1 VITAV
6 DSRDFSQ
13 HLLRKIRPM
22 YVKRYFSWQI
32 LYYISWRMILW
43 SLFTGLLA
51 LFTYLYLDW
60 KWVAIPWLPVSL
72 IGTAVAFYV
81 GFKNNQSY
89 DRVWEARKVWG
100 SIVNLSRSFGAATRA
115 FTTHART
122 KGIAQADIDKEVN
135 ILVLRHIA
143 WLHALKH
150 AMRARTL
157 WEHDLPASE
166 RQRKYFAK
174 RIDFSSFDND
184 GSTCLSAEEIQYI
197 KQKKNAATHLL
208 DKQSQHIADLRNR
221 KFIDQFEQI
230 ELQKLITDMYAEQ
243 GASERI
249 KNTPLPRQYSTS
261 SHIFI
266 LIFTYLLPFAM
277 LNEFEKLDGGNLIW
291 MMLPFNLIVS
301 WVFSLMEYTGDY
313 SENPFE
319 GLLNDVP
326 IYSIVRNIEI
336 DLKEMI
342 GHADV
347 PERMKPV
354 VDVLF

>member
-1 VITAV
+1 
-6 DSRDFSQ
+6 
-13 HLLRKIRPM
+13 M
-22 YVKRYFSWQI
+22 YIKRYFSWQI
-32 LYYISWRMILW
+32 LYFISWRMILW

-51 LFTYLYLDW
+51 LFTYLYLGW

-115 FTTHART
+115 FTMHART
-122 KGIAQADIDKEVN
+122 KGISQSEIDKEVR

-166 RQRKYFAK
+166 RQRRYFAK
-174 RIDFSSFDND
+174 HIDFSSFDND
-184 GSTCLSAEEIQYI
+184 GSACLSSEDLQFI

-208 DKQSQHIADLRNR
+208 DRQSQHIGELRA
-221 KFIDQFEQI
+221 KGFIDHFEQV
-230 ELQKLITDMYAEQ
+230 ELQRLITDMYAEQ

-277 LNEFEKLDGGNLIW
+277 LNEFEKLDGGDLIW
-291 MMLPFNLIVS
+291 LMLPFNLIVS

-319 GLLNDVP
+319 GLLNDIP

-342 GHADV
+342 GEQNI

-354 VDVLF
+354 IDVLF

>member
-1 VITAV
+1 
-6 DSRDFSQ
+6 
-13 HLLRKIRPM
+13 M
-22 YVKRYFSWQI
+22 YIKRYFNYQI
-32 LYYISWRMILW
+32 LYFISWRMVLW

-51 LFTYLYLDW
+51 LGTYVYLEW

-100 SIVNLSRSFGAATRA
+100 SIVNLSRSFGAAARA
-115 FTTHART
+115 FVTPD
-122 KGIAQADIDKEVN
+122 GVSKEKLDAEVR
-135 ILVLRHIA
+135 IIIYRHIA
-143 WLHALKH
+143 WLHAMKH
-150 AMRARTL
+150 AMRQRTG
-157 WEHDLPASE
+157 WEHNLIASE
-166 RQRKYFAK
+166 RQRRYFEK
-174 RIDFSSFDND
+174 RVDFSSFDAD
-184 GSTCLSAEEIQYI
+184 ASVCLSKEDLEWI
-197 KQKKNAATHLL
+197 KTKKNAATQLL
-208 DKQSQHIADLRNR
+208 DRQSQHLAELRS
-221 KFIDQFEQI
+221 KKWIDEYKHV
-230 ELQKLITDMYAEQ
+230 ELQRMITDMYAEQ
-243 GASERI
+243 GATERI

-277 LNEFEKLDGGNLIW
+277 LNEFEKLDGGKLIW
-291 MMLPFNLIVS
+291 LMLPFNLIVS

-319 GLLNDVP
+319 GLINDVP

-336 DLKEMI
+336 DLRDMMGETNL
-342 GHADV
+342 

-354 VDVLF
+354 LDVLF

>member
-1 VITAV
+1 
-6 DSRDFSQ
+6 
-13 HLLRKIRPM
+13 M

-32 LYYISWRMILW
+32 LYFISWRMILW

-51 LFTYLYLDW
+51 LFTYLYLEW

-115 FTTHART
+115 FITHART

-135 ILVLRHIA
+135 IIMLRHIA
-143 WLHALKH
+143 WLHAVKH
-150 AMRARTL
+150 AMRVRTL

-166 RQRKYFAK
+166 RQRRYFAK
-174 RIDFSSFDND
+174 RIDFSSFDID
-184 GSTCLSAEEIQYI
+184 GSTCLSAEELQYI

-230 ELQKLITDMYAEQ
+230 ELQKLITDLYAEQ
-243 GASERI
+243 GACERI

-342 GHADV
+342 GDPNV

-354 VDVLF
+354 IDVLF

>member
-1 VITAV
+1 
-6 DSRDFSQ
+6 
-13 HLLRKIRPM
+13 M
-22 YVKRYFSWQI
+22 YVKRYFGWQI

-51 LFTYLYLDW
+51 LCTYLYLGW

-100 SIVNLSRSFGAATRA
+100 SIVNLSRSFAAATRA
-115 FTTHART
+115 FTSVAKSKGVAETDITDEVRT
-122 KGIAQADIDKEVN
+122 LI
-135 ILVLRHIA
+135 LRHIA

-150 AMRARTL
+150 AMRQSTQ
-157 WEHDLPASE
+157 WEHDLAASR
-166 RQRKYFAK
+166 RQRTYFAK
-174 RIDFSSFDND
+174 RIDFSSFDTD
-184 GSTCLSAEEIQYI
+184 SSTCLSPEELSFI

-208 DKQSQHIADLRNR
+208 DKQSQHLADLRAR
-221 KFIDQFEQI
+221 GVIEHFEHV
-230 ELQKLITDMYAEQ
+230 ELQRLITNLYAEQ

-277 LNEFEKLDGGNLIW
+277 LHEFEKLDGGNLIW
-291 MMLPFNLIVS
+291 LMLPFNLIVS

-319 GLLNDVP
+319 GLINDVP
-326 IYSIVRNIEI
+326 IYAIVRNIEI

-342 GHADV
+342 GETNI

-354 VDVLF
+354 MDVLF

>member
-1 VITAV
+1 
-6 DSRDFSQ
+6 
-13 HLLRKIRPM
+13 M
-22 YVKRYFSWQI
+22 YIKRYFSWQI
-32 LYYISWRMILW
+32 LYFISWRMILW

-51 LFTYLYLDW
+51 LFTYLHLGW

-115 FTTHART
+115 FTAAARANCV
-122 KGIAQADIDKEVN
+122 AQSEIDGEVR

-150 AMRARTL
+150 SMRTRMR

-166 RQRKYFAK
+166 RQRKYFA
-174 RIDFSSFDND
+174 RRLDFSSFEQE
-184 GSTCLSAEEIQYI
+184 SSVCLSADELAFI
-197 KQKKNAATHLL
+197 KQKKNAATQLL
-208 DKQSQHIADLRNR
+208 DRQSQHIAGLRA
-221 KFIDQFEQI
+221 KGYIGQFEHVD
-230 ELQKLITDMYAEQ
+230 LQRLITNLYAEQ

-277 LNEFEKLDGGNLIW
+277 LHEFEKLDGGNLIW
-291 MMLPFNLIVS
+291 LMLPFNLIVS

-326 IYSIVRNIEI
+326 IYAIVRNIEI

-342 GHADV
+342 DDQNV
-347 PERMKPV
+347 PERMQPV
-354 VDVLF
+354 KDVLF

>member
-1 VITAV
+1 
-6 DSRDFSQ
+6 
-13 HLLRKIRPM
+13 M
-22 YVKRYFSWQI
+22 YIKRYFSWRI
-32 LYYISWRMILW
+32 LYFISWRMILW

-51 LFTYLYLDW
+51 LSTYLYLGW

-100 SIVNLSRSFGAATRA
+100 SIVNLSRSFGAAVRA
-115 FTTHART
+115 FTMHART
-122 KGIAQADIDKEVN
+122 KGISQADIDKEVN
-135 ILVLRHIA
+135 VIVLRHIA

-150 AMRARTL
+150 AMRNRTL

-166 RQRKYFAK
+166 RQRRFFAK
-174 RIDFSSFDND
+174 YIDFSSFDKD
-184 GSTCLSAEEIQYI
+184 GSPCLSAEELEFI

-208 DKQSQHIADLRNR
+208 DKQSQHIADLRSR
-221 KFIDQFEQI
+221 KFIDQLDQV

-266 LIFTYLLPFAM
+266 VIFTYLLPFAM
-277 LNEFEKLDGGNLIW
+277 LNEFEKLDGGDLIW
-291 MMLPFNLIVS
+291 LMLPFNLIVS

-336 DLKEMI
+336 DLREMI
-342 GHADV
+342 GDPNV

-354 VDVLF
+354 IDVLF

>member
-1 VITAV
+1 
-6 DSRDFSQ
+6 
-13 HLLRKIRPM
+13 M
-22 YVKRYFSWQI
+22 YVKRFFDYGI
-32 LYYISWRMILW
+32 LYFISWRMILW

-51 LFTYLYLDW
+51 MYTYRYLGW

-100 SIVNLSRSFGAATRA
+100 GIVNLSRSFGAALRA
-115 FTTHART
+115 YIVYGRS
-122 KGIAQADIDKEVN
+122 KGISQAEINNEIS
-135 ILVLRHIA
+135 ILILRHIA

-150 AMRARTL
+150 AMRQSTP
-157 WEHDLPASE
+157 WEHKTIASV
-166 RQRKYFAK
+166 RQRKFFAK
-174 RIDFSSFDND
+174 HFEFSSFEKEA
-184 GSTCLSAEEIQYI
+184 SACLSPEELQWIM
-197 KQKKNAATHLL
+197 QKKNAATHLL
-208 DKQSQHIADLRNR
+208 DKQSQHIADLRHR
-221 KFIDQFEQI
+221 GFIDQFEQI
-230 ELQKLITDMYAEQ
+230 EMQELITEMYAEQ

-261 SHIFI
+261 SYIFI

-277 LNEFEKLDGGNLIW
+277 LQEFEKLDGDNLIW
-291 MMLPFNLIVS
+291 LMIPFNLIVS
-301 WVFSLMEYTGDY
+301 WVFTLMEYTGDY

-342 GHADV
+342 GDPNI
-347 PERMKPV
+347 PERVKPIR
-354 VDVLF
+354 DVLF

>member
-1 VITAV
+1 
-6 DSRDFSQ
+6 
-13 HLLRKIRPM
+13 M
-22 YVKRYFSWQI
+22 YVKRYFSYQI
-32 LYYISWRMILW
+32 LYFISWRMILW

-51 LFTYLYLDW
+51 MFTYLYLEW

-100 SIVNLSRSFGAATRA
+100 GIVNLSRSFGAAVRA
-115 FTTHART
+115 FLAHGRA
-122 KGIAQADIDKEVN
+122 KGISPAEIEKEVN
-135 ILVLRHIA
+135 TIVLRHIA

-150 AMRARTL
+150 AMRQRTA
-157 WEHDLPASE
+157 WEHNLKAST
-166 RQRKYFAK
+166 RQRTYFSR
-174 RIDFSSFDND
+174 RIDFSDLETDCATF
-184 GSTCLSAEEIQYI
+184 LSPEELQWVM
-197 KQKKNAATHLL
+197 QKKNAATHLL
-208 DKQSQHIADLRNR
+208 DKQSQHLAALRDR
-221 KFIDQFEQI
+221 GFVDHFEHV
-230 ELQKLITDMYAEQ
+230 ELQRLITDMYAEQ

-277 LNEFEKLDGGNLIW
+277 LQEFEKLDGGSLIW
-291 MMLPFNLIVS
+291 LMLPFNLIVS

-342 GHADV
+342 GHRDI
-347 PERMKPV
+347 PERMQPV
-354 VDVLF
+354 ADVLF

>member
-1 VITAV
+1 
-6 DSRDFSQ
+6 
-13 HLLRKIRPM
+13 M
-22 YVKRYFSWQI
+22 YVKRYFSYQI
-32 LYYISWRMILW
+32 LYFISWRMILW

-51 LFTYLYLDW
+51 LYTYRYLGW
-60 KWVAIPWLPVSL
+60 EWVAIPWLPVSL

-100 SIVNLSRSFGAATRA
+100 SIVNLSRSFGAAVRSFMQHGRA
-115 FTTHART
+115 KEIPQNEIDREVRT
-122 KGIAQADIDKEVN
+122 LI
-135 ILVLRHIA
+135 LRHIA
-143 WLHALKH
+143 WLHAVKH
-150 AMRARTL
+150 AMRQRTV
-157 WEHDLPASE
+157 WEHNLIASV
-166 RQRKYFAK
+166 RQRKFFEK
-174 RIDFSSFDND
+174 HIDFSSFEKDA
-184 GSTCLSAEEIQYI
+184 GPCLSEEEL
-197 KQKKNAATHLL
+197 KAVMSKKNIATQLL
-208 DKQSQHIADLRNR
+208 DKQAQHIANLRGR
-221 KFIDQFEQI
+221 RFLDEFEQI

-261 SHIFI
+261 SHVFI

-277 LNEFEKLDGGNLIW
+277 LQEFEKLDGGNLIW
-291 MMLPFNLIVS
+291 LMLPFNLIVS

-342 GHADV
+342 DEPNI

-354 VDVLF
+354 YDVLF

>member
-1 VITAV
+1 
-6 DSRDFSQ
+6 
-13 HLLRKIRPM
+13 M
-22 YVKRYFSWQI
+22 YIKRYFNYQI
-32 LYYISWRMILW
+32 LYFISWRMVLW

-51 LFTYLYLDW
+51 LGTYVYLEW

-100 SIVNLSRSFGAATRA
+100 SIVNLSRSFGAAARA
-115 FTTHART
+115 FVTPD
-122 KGIAQADIDKEVN
+122 GVSKEKLDAEVR
-135 ILVLRHIA
+135 IIIYRHIA
-143 WLHALKH
+143 WLHAMKH
-150 AMRARTL
+150 AMRQRTG
-157 WEHDLPASE
+157 WEHNLIASE
-166 RQRKYFAK
+166 RQRRYFEK
-174 RIDFSSFDND
+174 RVDFSSFDAD
-184 GSTCLSAEEIQYI
+184 ASVCLSKEELEWI
-197 KQKKNAATHLL
+197 KTKKNAATQLL
-208 DKQSQHIADLRNR
+208 DRQSQHLAELRS
-221 KFIDQFEQI
+221 KKWIDEYKHV
-230 ELQKLITDMYAEQ
+230 ELQRMITDMYAEQ
-243 GASERI
+243 GATERI

-277 LNEFEKLDGGNLIW
+277 LNEFEKLDGGKLIW
-291 MMLPFNLIVS
+291 LMLPFNLIVS

-319 GLLNDVP
+319 GLINDVP

-336 DLKEMI
+336 DLRDMMGETNL
-342 GHADV
+342 

-354 VDVLF
+354 LDVLF

>member
-1 VITAV
+1 
-6 DSRDFSQ
+6 
-13 HLLRKIRPM
+13 M
-22 YVKRYFSWQI
+22 YVKRYFNYRV
-32 LYYISWRMILW
+32 LYFISWRMILW
-43 SLFTGLLA
+43 SLFTGMLA
-51 LFTYLYLDW
+51 MSTYLYLEW

-89 DRVWEARKVWG
+89 ERLWEARKVWG
-100 SIVNLSRSFGAATRA
+100 SIVNLSRSFGAAVRA
-115 FTTHART
+115 FMVYGRS
-122 KGIAQADIDKEVN
+122 KGISQTEIDKEVS
-135 ILVLRHIA
+135 ILILRHIA

-150 AMRARTL
+150 AMRQRAA
-157 WEHDLPASE
+157 WEHNLKAST
-166 RQRKYFAK
+166 RQRNFFSR
-174 RIDFSSFDND
+174 RIDFSNLEKDCAACVSR
-184 GSTCLSAEEIQYI
+184 EELEWVLQR
-197 KQKKNAATHLL
+197 KNAATHLL
-208 DKQSQHIADLRNR
+208 DKQSQQLAALRDR
-221 KFIDQFEQI
+221 EFIDQFEHV

-243 GASERI
+243 GATERI

-277 LNEFEKLDGGNLIW
+277 LQEFEKLDGGSLIW
-291 MMLPFNLIVS
+291 LMLPFNLIVS

-326 IYSIVRNIEI
+326 VYSIVRNIEI

-342 GHADV
+342 GHRDV
-347 PERMKPV
+347 PERMQPV
-354 VDVLF
+354 ADVLF

>member
-1 VITAV
+1 
-6 DSRDFSQ
+6 
-13 HLLRKIRPM
+13 M

-32 LYYISWRMILW
+32 LYFISWRMILW

-51 LFTYLYLDW
+51 LFTFLYLEW

-100 SIVNLSRSFGAATRA
+100 SIVNISRSFGAATRA

-135 ILVLRHIA
+135 IIVLRHIA

-184 GSTCLSAEEIQYI
+184 GSTCLSSEELQYI

-342 GHADV
+342 GDPNV

>member
-1 VITAV
+1 
-6 DSRDFSQ
+6 
-13 HLLRKIRPM
+13 M
-22 YVKRYFSWQI
+22 YIKRYFSWQI
-32 LYYISWRMILW
+32 LYFISWRMILW

-51 LFTYLYLDW
+51 LSTYLFLGW

-100 SIVNLSRSFGAATRA
+100 SIVNLSRSFGAASRA
-115 FTTHART
+115 FTAHART
-122 KGIAQADIDKEVN
+122 KGISQAEIDKEVR

-143 WLHALKH
+143 WLHAVKH

-166 RQRKYFAK
+166 RQRKFFAK
-174 RIDFSSFDND
+174 RIDFSSFDAD
-184 GSTCLSAEEIQYI
+184 GSSCLSAEELQYI

-208 DKQSQHIADLRNR
+208 DKQSQHIAELRSR
-221 KFIDQFEQI
+221 KFIDQLDQV

-277 LNEFEKLDGGNLIW
+277 LNEFEKLDGGDLIW
-291 MMLPFNLIVS
+291 LMLPFNLIVS

-342 GHADV
+342 GDPNV

-354 VDVLF
+354 IDVLF

>member
-1 VITAV
+1 
-6 DSRDFSQ
+6 
-13 HLLRKIRPM
+13 M
-22 YVKRYFSWQI
+22 YIKRYFSYQI
-32 LYYISWRMILW
+32 LYFISWRMVLW

-51 LFTYLYLDW
+51 LYTYVYLGW
-60 KWVAIPWLPVSL
+60 RWVAIPWLPVSL

-100 SIVNLSRSFGAATRA
+100 SIVNLSRSFAAAARA
-115 FTTHART
+115 FVVPEGGT
-122 KGIAQADIDKEVN
+122 KEQIDDEIRL
-135 ILVLRHIA
+135 ILYRHIA
-143 WLHALKH
+143 WLHAMKH
-150 AMRARTL
+150 AMRQRTG
-157 WEHDLPASE
+157 WEHNLVASE
-166 RQRKYFAK
+166 RQRRYFQK
-174 RIDFSSFDND
+174 RIDFSSFETDA
-184 GSTCLSAEEIQYI
+184 SLCLSKQELEWI
-197 KQKKNAATHLL
+197 KTKKNAATQLL
-208 DKQSQHIADLRNR
+208 DRQSQHLAELRSR
-221 KFIDQFEQI
+221 KWIDEYKHV
-230 ELQKLITDMYAEQ
+230 ELQRLITDMYAEQ
-243 GASERI
+243 GATERI

-277 LNEFEKLDGGNLIW
+277 LNEFEKLDGGKLIW
-291 MMLPFNLIVS
+291 LMLPFNLIVS

-336 DLKEMI
+336 DIRDMMGETNL
-342 GHADV
+342 